1 MKFRTF
7 VLTVIVGAIFFSL
20 GVKSERGEFDDAK
33 KRVKA
38 WSSPALK
45 EARKRAKRVDKQLAK
60 KLK

>member
-1 MKFRTF
+1 MKFRTLVF
-7 VLTVIVGAIFFSL
+7 AVIVGGICFSL

-38 WSSPALK
+38 WSTPALK
-45 EARKRAKRVDKQLAK
+45 EARKRARRVDKQLSK